1 MSFWDELIDLL
12 SAHQADPV
20 TYLLI
25 FFLFCVAA
33 SIILPIPIEIFLVI
47 DPSVPFPL
55 KMLVMGLGKGTGAFA
70 VYYIGYEIDVI
81 AARAARWR
89 GFALR
94 LIGMVKSFV
103 GDHESLSRVAGK
115 PWFRSMLHSLRK
127 LVHERRRGG
136 RVSSWGWIR
145 WLMRKSDA
153 FVRRYG
159 YPAMFLIMAIP
170 GMVDTVPLYVFSIL
184 NKEGQIMTL
193 RGFVITNILAGIT
206 RAGLIYLIFYGLGIE
221 IF

>member
-12 SAHQADPV
+12 SAHQADPA

-25 FFLFCVAA
+25 FFLFCILAAVA
-33 SIILPIPIEIFLVI
+33 LPIPIEIFLVI
-47 DPSVPFPL
+47 DPSVPFVL
-55 KMLVMGLGKGTGAFA
+55 KALVMGLGKGTGAFA

-81 AARAARWR
+81 ASRAARWR
-89 GFALR
+89 NLASR
-94 LIGMVKSFV
+94 VIGMVKDFI
-103 GDHESLSRVAGK
+103 GHHESLSRVAGK
-115 PWFRSMLHSLRK
+115 PWFRDMLSSQRK
-127 LVHERRRGG
+127 LVHGRRRGG
-136 RVSSWGWIR
+136 IRSWGWIR

-193 RGFVITNILAGIT
+193 KGFVITNILAGIT

>member
-33 SIILPIPIEIFLVI
+33 SIFLPIPIEIFLVI

-81 AARAARWR
+81 ASRVARWR
-89 GFALR
+89 AFAGR
-94 LIGMVKSFV
+94 LIRMANLFV
-103 GDHESLSRVAGK
+103 TGRESLSRIARS
-115 PWFRSMLHSLRK
+115 PWFQDMMSSLRR
-127 LVHERRRGG
+127 LIHGRRQGG
-136 RVSSWGWIR
+136 VRSWGWIR

-206 RAGLIYLIFYGLGIE
+206 RAGLIYLIFYGFGIK